1 MYKKS
6 LAILLSVL
14 MIVTSLI
21 SLFSFSASADSVNL
35 VADGKF
41 ENGFSGW
48 QVFDNTG
55 DSSAAFKVVEEGAN
69 HVLSAASGLSMFKQV
84 TLEAGV
90 EYTVGFDFKF
100 DTNAAVPSNYDS
112 FYRVGFA
119 NSVAALGDSNF
130 VGPYSSGNKY
140 YNVYSSQ
147 RNDSNTWKTH
157 TFTFT
162 PTSNMTTY
170 FVVGSYNQQGE
181 ANFFVDNVYLVKT
194 TDLLTVTTI
203 AGEGGSVSGSVK
215 SFKGDSV
222 TVKAMPSTGYELDG
236 WYNAGGTKLSSDEEY
251 TFNLSASVE
260 LTAKFKLGTVNP
272 NFITNGNF
280 AVQNLNDFEVFKNG
294 DNSSEDFSFASFG
307 EDYILSAKAGHSI
320 FKKVDLK
327 AGTQYVMSF
336 DFRFTS
342 PNVPATYDSF
352 YRAGFVTSVGALG
365 GSAFVGPN
373 ATGNKYYSIYPS
385 QKSAPTTWK
394 NHSFTFTPA
403 TDMSVYAVVGSYN
416 HQGES
421 DFELDNWI
429 LCKASNMITVNAVAE
444 EGGTAIGT
452 ATVLSGKTVKL
463 TATANS
469 GYEFAG
475 WYNGDVLVSSDAE
488 YTHTAVE
495 NITLIAK
502 FKSTTPISNYIVN
515 GDFEKPFT
523 TDTISNVSIPA
534 VVGKWGK
541 IYSGVARMEATETK
555 DFTSADSAEKNG
567 TRYITSGA
575 TKDSNQ
581 YIRAFG
587 QYTNLPAGEYVLS
600 FDAKSTVSDTFVVSI
615 KKGQESIILSSDTIK
630 YIEQSDS
637 WKQYS
642 IRFTVDSAGL
652 YQIAFGGNTQGKGAG
667 DFSIDNVVLEV
678 YKDKNPN
685 YIVNGDFE
693 KPFTTDIISNV
704 SLNAVVGK
712 WGKIYSG
719 VARMEATETKDFI
732 SFDSVD
738 RNGTR
743 YITSGATKDSN
754 KYIRAF
760 GQYVELT
767 AGDYIL
773 EFDAKSTVANLF
785 VVSVKKGQESIN
797 LGSDLIKYLDYSE
810 EWQRYVVKF
819 TADADGIYQI
829 AFGGN
834 SQGSFEGDFSIDN
847 VALFSSEGYIS
858 VIAATDGGGKV
869 TYPIGNQVLGS
880 TATVIATADTGYIF
894 AGWYK
899 GNELVSADASYSF
912 VVTESVELKAKFEL
926 DLDDDDAIIKNG
938 KFDTNSTAGWNV
950 VLTEGGSKAS
960 VVVDDSTGS
969 AVAKTTGK
977 GAVAFM
983 QKVSL
988 KANEEYL
995 ISFDFKF
1002 DDFYAIPKDYV
1013 SFYRSGFI
1021 KDSTKGLGNANFE
1034 GPNTSG
1040 NIYMSLAGMIK
1051 SDDKNAWNS
1060 LSYTF
1065 TPVADMETWF
1075 VIGAYN
1081 GQGVSNYSIDNV
1093 SIVLNKDATSMS
1105 VAAVSHGGS
1114 GKVTS
1119 SKTGVVSP
1127 GESVTV
1133 KATPNSGS
1141 VFGGWYVN
1149 GILVSDVPEYT
1160 HTVTS
1165 NALLYARFLDANNPE
1180 ANQMMDNAD
1189 FATGDLSGWG
1199 MNNIASATNTIE
1211 YVTENGESFVKLGE
1225 SDMLYQP
1232 IELEPYSTYMIRVT
1246 TRVPD
1251 IKEKSYGI
1259 HDLGFFRFGVS
1270 EYDSPNVLQSGA
1282 LVKDPYSYTS
1292 SLVDQCDCEANNR
1305 FHCVFKWG
1313 TYTYI
1318 YSNNSPDTV
1327 IANAVIGTPYCKSDL
1342 HIKKFEVAK
1351 YVDGIVDFES
1361 DILYGEDFF
1370 NAVKNS
1376 SFEEEL
1382 SNDNWGSALPAG
1394 WSIKNSGKKG
1404 TNYLSVSGNNS
1415 KTYSFEVRTG
1425 ATYVVAFNLRTS
1437 KAGTASVSIVDK
1449 NGNPWGDALGVVS
1462 NTAVFKPEATGKWQR
1477 MGAHLYVSDNPTGV
1491 AKVNIKISGG
1501 SNTLDID
1508 EITVTKLG
1516 YATHNT
1522 NPNVYTDNSFDYENP
1537 VWYSPTMFYK
1547 LADGTTV
1554 DGAVNDPSLNGG
1566 ADDNYSENANTGD
1579 YSERNILAVV
1589 LIMLPCA
1596 LVMVFTA
1603 KRTDKNKKGG
1613 NL

>member
-6 LAILLSVL
+6 LAVLLSILL
-14 MIVTSLI
+14 IVTSLV

-48 QVFDNTG
+48 QVFNNTG
-55 DSSAAFKVVEEGAN
+55 NASAAFEVVKDGEN
-69 HVLSAASGLSMFKQV
+69 SVLKSVPGLSMFKQV

-90 EYTVGFDFKF
+90 SYTVGFDFKF
-100 DTNAAVPSNYDS
+100 DTNAAVPSTYDS

-119 NSVAALGDSNF
+119 ASVSALGNANF
-130 VGPYSSGNKY
+130 VGPYASGNKY
-140 YNVYSSQ
+140 YSVFPNQ
-147 RNDSNTWKTH
+147 RNDSTNWKSH
-157 TFTFT
+157 TFTYT
-162 PTSNMTTY
+162 PTADITTY
-170 FVVGSYNQQGE
+170 FVVGSYNGDGK
-181 ANFFVDNVYLVKT
+181 ANYFVDNVFLAKTSELVNIT
-194 TDLLTVTTI
+194 TV
-203 AGEGGSVSGSVK
+203 AGEGGSVTNSFK
-215 SFKGDSV
+215 TFKGDNV
-222 TVKAMPSTGYELDG
+222 TVNAIPSVGYEFEG
-236 WYNAGGTKLSSDEEY
+236 WYNAGSEKLSTEASY
-251 TFNLSASVE
+251 TFTANSAVE
-260 LTAKFKLGTVNP
+260 LTAKFKVSTYNP
-272 NFITNGNF
+272 NMIANGNF
-280 AVQNLNDFEVFKNG
+280 AVQNLNDFEVYKNG
-294 DNSSEDFSFASFG
+294 NNKNEEFTFVAIGD
-307 EDYILSAKAGHSI
+307 DYAVSGKAGHSL
-320 FKKVDLK
+320 FKKVNLK
-327 AGTQYVMSF
+327 AGVSYTMSF
-336 DFRFTS
+336 DFRFVTD
-342 PNVPATYDSF
+342 NVPASFDSF
-352 YRAGFVTSVGALG
+352 YRAGFVNSVGALG
-365 GSAFVGPN
+365 GSIFVGPN
-373 ATGNKYYSIYPS
+373 ATGNKYYSIYTS

-403 TDMSVYAVVGSYN
+403 SDMSVWAVIGSYN
-416 HQGES
+416 HEGLA
-421 DFELDNWI
+421 DFELDNWV
-429 LCKASNMITVNAVAE
+429 LCKTADIVTVTAVAE
-444 EGGTAIGT
+444 AGGTAEGT
-452 ATVLSGKTVKL
+452 AKVLLGKTVKL
-463 TATANS
+463 TAKAEE
-469 GYEFAG
+469 GYEFLG
-475 WYNGDVLVSSDAE
+475 WYDGDTLVSADAE
-488 YTHTAVE
+488 YSHIANA
-495 NITLIAK
+495 NISLVAK
-502 FKSTTPISNYIVN
+502 FKSTAPISNYIVN

-615 KKGQESIILSSDTIK
+615 KKGQESINLSSDTIK

-693 KPFTTDIISNV
+693 QPFTTDKISDV

-719 VARMEATETKDFI
+719 VARMEATETKDFT

-785 VVSVKKGQESIN
+785 VLSIKKGQESIN
-797 LGSDLIKYLDYSE
+797 LGYDLIKYLDYSE

-819 TADADGIYQI
+819 TADADSIYQI

-869 TYPIGNQVLGS
+869 TYPIGNQMLGS

-1002 DDFYAIPKDYV
+1002 DDFYAIPKDYD

-1189 FATGDLSGWG
+1189 FATGDLTGWG

-1211 YVTENGESFVKLGE
+1211 YVTQNGESFVKLGE

-1382 SNDNWGSALPAG
+1382 SNDNWGSELPAG

-1437 KAGTASVSIVDK
+1437 KAGTASVSIVDE

-1491 AKVNIKISGG
+1491 AKVNIKIAGG
-1501 SNTLDID
+1501 SNILDID

>member
-48 QVFDNTG
+48 QVFNNTG

-280 AVQNLNDFEVFKNG
+280 VVQNLNDFEVFKNG

-523 TDTISNVSIPA
+523 TDTISNVSISA
-534 VVGKWGK
+534 VKGKWGK
-541 IYSGVARMEATETK
+541 IYSGVARMEAIETK
-555 DFTSADSAEKNG
+555 DFTANDSAELNG

-587 QYTNLPAGEYVLS
+587 QYVELPAGEFVLE
-600 FDAKSTVSDTFVVSI
+600 FDAKSTASDMFAVSI
-615 KKGQESIILSSDTIK
+615 KKGQDPINMANDLIAAYL
-630 YIEQSDS
+630 EQSAQ
-637 WKQYS
+637 WKHYE
-642 IRFTVDSAGL
+642 IKFTVDTEGT
-652 YQIAFGGNTQGKGAG
+652 YQLAFGGNTQGKGAG
-667 DFSIDNVVLEV
+667 DFSIDNVVLEAYV
-678 YKDKNPN
+678 EANPN
-685 YIVNGDFE
+685 LMVNGDFE
-693 KPFTTDIISNV
+693 TAFTTDKISDV
-704 SLNAVVGK
+704 SMEAVIGK

-719 VARMEATETKDFI
+719 VARMEATETKDFTAE
-732 SFDSVD
+732 DSAEL
-738 RNGTR
+738 NGSR

-754 KYIRAF
+754 QYIRAF
-760 GQYVELT
+760 GQYVELQK
-767 AGDYIL
+767 GDYVF
-773 EFDAKSTVANLF
+773 EFDAKSN
-785 VVSVKKGQESIN
+785 VSGMFGAGVRFGKNTIEAKDYLLYEIFEESV
-797 LGSDLIKYLDYSE
+797 
-810 EWQRYVVKF
+810 EWKHYTYRF
-819 TADADGIYQI
+819 TASQDGVYQF

-834 SQGSFEGDFSIDN
+834 TQGVGAGDFSIDN
-847 VALFSSEGYIS
+847 VSLYNAEGYIT
-858 VIAATDGGGKV
+858 VVAVTDGGGKV
-869 TYPIGNQVLGS
+869 THPQGKVELGS
-880 TATVIATADTGYIF
+880 TATVVATPDEGYAF
-894 AGWYK
+894 AGWFV
-899 GNELVSADASYSF
+899 GDNLVSADASYSF
-912 VVTESVELKAKFEL
+912 TVSESVELNAKFEL
-926 DLDDDDAIIKNG
+926 DLDDGAIIKNG
-938 KFDTNSTAGWNV
+938 KFDTNSTVGWTV
-950 VLTEGGSKAS
+950 KSTHSGSK
-960 VVVDDSTGS
+960 VEVIVDADTGS
-969 AVAKTTGK
+969 AVAHTTGK
-977 GAVAFM
+977 GAVAFI

-988 KANEEYL
+988 EADVEYL
-995 ISFDFKF
+995 VSFNLKF
-1002 DDFYAIPKDYV
+1002 DNFESIPQTYN
-1013 SFYRSGFI
+1013 SFYRSGFLN
-1021 KDSTKGLGNANFE
+1021 DPNGGLANANFI
-1034 GPNTSG
+1034 GPNASG
-1040 NIYMSLAGMIK
+1040 DKYVSLANAIPANN
-1051 SDDKNAWNS
+1051 KNAWNNI
-1060 LSYTF
+1060 SYTYK
-1065 TPVADMETWF
+1065 PMVDGDAWF
-1075 VIGAYN
+1075 VIGAFN
-1081 GQGVSNYSIDNV
+1081 EQGESNYSIDNV
-1093 SIVLNKDATSMS
+1093 VIMPKADVTSVS

-1114 GKVTS
+1114 GTVYS
-1119 SKTGVVSP
+1119 DIGGIVAP
-1127 GESVTV
+1127 GEVAKLSAV
-1133 KATPNSGS
+1133 PNKGS

-1149 GILVSDVPEYT
+1149 GEFLSNNLQFNYEVKGNNLV
-1160 HTVTS
+1160 
-1165 NALLYARFLDANNPE
+1165 YARFLDANNPD

-1189 FATGDLSGWG
+1189 FATGDLSGWRI
-1199 MNNIASATNTIE
+1199 NNIGSTINTVE
-1211 YVTENGESFVKLGE
+1211 YVTQKGESYVKLSE
-1225 SDMLYQP
+1225 NDMLYQP

-1246 TRVPD
+1246 TRIPD
-1251 IKEKSYGI
+1251 IKEKSYGV

-1270 EYDSPNVLQSGA
+1270 EYNSPNVLQSGA
-1282 LVKDPYSYTS
+1282 LQKDPYSYTS
-1292 SLVDQCDCEANNR
+1292 SLTNQCDCEANNR

-1327 IANAVIGTPYCKSDL
+1327 IANAVIGTPYCKADL
-1342 HIKKFEVAK
+1342 HIKKFEVSK

-1370 NAVKNS
+1370 NNVKNP
-1376 SFEEEL
+1376 SFEEKTTDSDWGKEL
-1382 SNDNWGSALPAG
+1382 PKG
-1394 WSIKNSGKKG
+1394 WNIKNEGKNG
-1404 TNYLSVSGNNS
+1404 TNYLSVSGNSS

-1425 ATYVVAFNLRTS
+1425 VTYVVAFNLRTN
-1437 KAGTASVSIVDK
+1437 KAGTASVSIVDEK
-1449 NGNPWGDALGVVS
+1449 GNPWGDALGVVE
-1462 NTAVFKPEATGKWQR
+1462 NTAVFKPKATGKWQR
-1477 MGAHLYVSDNPTGV
+1477 MGAHLYVSNNSSGV
-1491 AKVNIKISGG
+1491 SKVNIKISGG
-1501 SNTLDID
+1501 TNQLDID
-1508 EITVTKLG
+1508 EVTVTKLG
-1516 YATHNT
+1516 YATHNF
-1522 NPNVYTDNSFDYENP
+1522 NPNVYVDTSYDYNNP
-1537 VWYSPTMFYK
+1537 VWYSPTLFYK
-1547 LADGTTV
+1547 LPDGTTV
-1554 DGAVNDPSLNGG
+1554 DGAVNDPTIDSDSS
-1566 ADDNYSENANTGD
+1566 ADSNNVSTGD
-1579 YSERNILAVV
+1579 YSDRTLLAIV
-1589 LIMLPCA
+1589 LIIIPCVV
-1596 LVMVFTA
+1596 VMAFTA
-1603 KRTDKNKKGG
+1603 KRTYKNKKGG
-1613 NL
+1613 N